1 MGYSCDGGSK
11 RWSPAM
17 CKSIKPKPT
26 VDEHLAFRWWT
37 YGALI
42 LYTASLLVLC
52 GYVTSQKY
60 SLADGL
66 STLSAAAHPPHR
78 PTALSGSGA
87 LARAGAAPL
96 PSCQQGWDRE

>member
-1 MGYSCDGGSK
+1 
-11 RWSPAM
+11 M

-26 VDEHLAFRWWT
+26 VDEHLSFRWWT

-42 LYTASLLVLC
+42 LYTASLVALC

-66 STLSAAAHPPHR
+66 STLSAAARPPHL
-78 PTALSGSGA
+78 PIALYRSGD
-87 LARAGAAPL
+87 LVVAGAATL
-96 PSCQQGWDRE
+96 PSCHQGSDLGRE

>member
-1 MGYSCDGGSK
+1 VE
-11 RWSPAM
+11 PAM

-26 VDEHLAFRWWT
+26 VHDHLAFRWWT

-52 GYVTSQKY
+52 GFVTSQKY

-66 STLSAAAHPPHR
+66 STISAAAKPPHL
-78 PTALSGSGA
+78 PIALYRSGD
-87 LARAGAAPL
+87 LVVAGATTL
-96 PSCQQGWDRE
+96 PSCRQESD

>member
-1 MGYSCDGGSK
+1 
-11 RWSPAM
+11 M
-17 CKSIKPKPT
+17 CKSIKPEPT

-66 STLSAAAHPPHR
+66 STLSAAAQPPHLPISTGAATLSWPEPR
-78 PTALSGSGA
+78 PTRPVIRG
-87 LARAGAAPL
+87 RT
-96 PSCQQGWDRE
+96 EE

>member
-1 MGYSCDGGSK
+1 
-11 RWSPAM
+11 M

-26 VDEHLAFRWWT
+26 VDEHLPFRWWT

-60 SLADGL
+60 SLTDGL
-66 STLSAAAHPPHR
+66 STLSAAAQPPHPPI
-78 PTALSGSGA
+78 ALYRSGD
-87 LARAGAAPL
+87 LVVAGATTL
-96 PSCQQGWDRE
+96 PSCHQGSD

>member
-1 MGYSCDGGSK
+1 MGYSSGGGSK

-17 CKSIKPKPT
+17 CKSIKPEPT
-26 VDEHLAFRWWT
+26 VDDHLAFRWWT

-52 GYVTSQKY
+52 GFVTSQKY

-66 STLSAAAHPPHR
+66 STISAAAKPPRLPIAPHR
-78 PTALSGSGA
+78 SGD
-87 LARAGAAPL
+87 LVVAGATTL
-96 PSCQQGWDRE
+96 PSCHKGSD

>member
-1 MGYSCDGGSK
+1 MGYSSGGGSK

-17 CKSIKPKPT
+17 CKSIKPEPT
-26 VDEHLAFRWWT
+26 VDEHLAFHWWT

-52 GYVTSQKY
+52 GFVTTQKY

-66 STLSAAAHPPHR
+66 PTPSATAKPPHLPIAIYR
-78 PTALSGSGA
+78 SSELAGSTT
-87 LARAGAAPL
+87 L
-96 PSCQQGWDRE
+96 PFCHQACD

>member
-1 MGYSCDGGSK
+1 MRYSSRGGSK

-17 CKSIKPKPT
+17 CKSIKPEPT

-66 STLSAAAHPPHR
+66 STLSAAAQPPHL
-78 PTALSGSGA
+78 PIALYRGGDPV
-87 LARAGAAPL
+87 LAGAAPH
-96 PSCQQGWDRE
+96 PSFHQGSD

>member
-1 MGYSCDGGSK
+1 
-11 RWSPAM
+11 M
-17 CKSIKPKPT
+17 CKSIKPNPT

-66 STLSAAAHPPHR
+66 STLSAAAQPPHL
-78 PTALSGSGA
+78 PIALYRSGD
-87 LARAGAAPL
+87 LVLAGATTH
-96 PSCQQGWDRE
+96 PSCHQGSD

>member
-1 MGYSCDGGSK
+1 
-11 RWSPAM
+11 M
-17 CKSIKPKPT
+17 CKSIKPEPT

-52 GYVTSQKY
+52 GYVTSQRY

-66 STLSAAAHPPHR
+66 SSLSAAAQPPHL
-78 PTALSGSGA
+78 PIALYRSGD
-87 LARAGAAPL
+87 LVLAGATTH
-96 PSCQQGWDRE
+96 PSCHQGSD

>member
-1 MGYSCDGGSK
+1 
-11 RWSPAM
+11 M

-52 GYVTSQKY
+52 GYVTSQRY

-66 STLSAAAHPPHR
+66 STLSAAAQPPHL
-78 PTALSGSGA
+78 PIALYRSGDLA
-87 LARAGAAPL
+87 LAGAATL

>member
-1 MGYSCDGGSK
+1 
-11 RWSPAM
+11 M
-17 CKSIKPKPT
+17 CKSIKPEPT

-66 STLSAAAHPPHR
+66 PTPSATAKTAARTLAKPEILTQARVCRH
-78 PTALSGSGA
+78 GA
-87 LARAGAAPL
+87 DPAPQKPLAENSSHL
-96 PSCQQGWDRE
+96 